1 MMLALG
7 MFVFMR
13 QTLPYQTLQRDAEY
27 RWPSNSRVGKR
38 DAFQFLGVGE
48 EKITLAGVL
57 YPELTGGRMTMTT
70 IRLMAEE
77 GRAWPLLD
85 GTGMIYGMYIIN
97 NVSDTG
103 SVFFS
108 DGTARKIDF
117 TLTLTRVDPS
127 LAALYGDIGKQAETL
142 IGKAG
147 DMAKKLPGMVGM
159 G

>member
-1 MMLALG
+1 
-7 MFVFMR
+7 
-13 QTLPYQTLQRDAEY
+13 AEY

-85 GTGMIYGMYIIN
+85 GTGMIYGMYVIN
-97 NVSDTG
+97 SVSDTG

>member
-1 MMLALG
+1 MAAAGWHRHDLWH
-7 MFVFMR
+7 VRHQQRERHR
-13 QTLPYQTLQRDAEY
+13 QC
-27 RWPSNSRVGKR
+27 
-38 DAFQFLGVGE
+38 
-48 EKITLAGVL
+48 
-57 YPELTGGRMTMTT
+57 
-70 IRLMAEE
+70 
-77 GRAWPLLD
+77 
-85 GTGMIYGMYIIN
+85 
-97 NVSDTG
+97 
-103 SVFFS
+103 FFS